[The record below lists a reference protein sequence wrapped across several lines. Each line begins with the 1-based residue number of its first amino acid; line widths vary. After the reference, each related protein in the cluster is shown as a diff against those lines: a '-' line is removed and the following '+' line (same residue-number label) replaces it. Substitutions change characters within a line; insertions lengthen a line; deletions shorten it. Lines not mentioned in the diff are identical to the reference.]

1 MVLQL
6 ADQGNGR
13 VIHQELGV
21 SAVGGFQRVD
31 QFDQIIHRNGGC
43 TSGSDTNLTTAFGK
57 DTGRLTGAGADAECL
72 LLSNTKSTGK
82 LLGNVGFQVECAVLE
97 QFGADLHQV
106 GELVGVYLLLGKGG
120 IALRVGSVFRCPL
133 SHRMGC
139 SNGNLALSTGSDYL
153 RQRTDHIGFIQ
164 CGNNR
169 GLELLRYKVAAVCVY
184 TCTEDIVNKLL
195 AAQMQTKVLTV
206 CVGSSAGFI
215 LGSVLGL
222 FGEGLTHGL
231 FQFRF
236 NGVSAFHSADF
247 IGQVV
252 QFLFHVVVGVVVL
265 GGENTFCS
273 AVGIQESLHGSPQ
286 LGALIAHFYDS
297 HIRITS
303 VT

>member
-1 MVLQL
+1 M
-6 ADQGNGR
+6 
-13 VIHQELGV
+13 
-21 SAVGGFQRVD
+21 
-31 QFDQIIHRNGGC
+31 
-43 TSGSDTNLTTAFGK
+43 
-57 DTGRLTGAGADAECL
+57 
-72 LLSNTKSTGK
+72 
-82 LLGNVGFQVECAVLE
+82 
-97 QFGADLHQV
+97 
-106 GELVGVYLLLGKGG
+106 
-120 IALRVGSVFRCPL
+120 
-133 SHRMGC
+133 
-139 SNGNLALSTGSDYL
+139 
-153 RQRTDHIGFIQ
+153 
-164 CGNNR
+164 
-169 GLELLRYKVAAVCVY
+169 
-184 TCTEDIVNKLL
+184 NKLL

-236 NGVSAFHSADF
+236 NGITAFHSADF

-286 LGALIAHFYDS
+286 LGALIAHFNNS
-297 HIRITS
+297 HNRITS